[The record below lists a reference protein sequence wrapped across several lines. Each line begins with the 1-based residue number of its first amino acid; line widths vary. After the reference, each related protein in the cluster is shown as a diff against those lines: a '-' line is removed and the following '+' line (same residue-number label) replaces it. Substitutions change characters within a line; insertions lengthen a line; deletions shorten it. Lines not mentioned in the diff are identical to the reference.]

1 MDTGSLSTVGC
12 PHSTV
17 AIYDSMYR
25 CAGKH
30 VKSQV
35 ACLLHSEAPKIYL
48 NFMDTQIQAGGC
60 DCGLFAIANA
70 TALAHMDDPGKLFY
84 DQKKMRQHL
93 FQCLEKGIITPFPVK
108 KKRRALRKISE
119 TAYFDVHCICR
130 LPEGAFLNE
139 EWGVY
144 KVPQLV
150 PH

>member
-1 MDTGSLSTVGC
+1 MALSFNVEPGEFVQIINNRNGQWLTVSTVGC

-48 NFMDTQIQAGGC
+48 NFMDTQIQACGC
-60 DCGLFAIANA
+60 DCGLLAIANA

-84 DQKKMRQHL
+84 DQKKVRQHL
-93 FQCLEKGIITPFPVK
+93 FQCLEEKNHHTFPCEEK
-108 KKRRALRKISE
+108 EKSSE
-119 TAYFDVHCICR
+119 KNI
-130 LPEGAFLNE
+130 
-139 EWGVY
+139 
-144 KVPQLV
+144 
-150 PH
+150 